1 MAENGQDRD
10 TEDLSEEISQQRLE
24 DFRRKGQVS
33 QSKELA
39 ALAAMAAA
47 SAVAYGMSPQFGGHM
62 AEFMREIF
70 HADIIAKTDL
80 NQSGVLG
87 NYMMKALKLASFIV
101 LPIAAAGFVCGALGS
116 FVQIGSIFSWDPLQP
131 DVNKIN
137 PMSGVQ
143 RLFSMRHLQE
153 TGVIL
158 VKATA
163 ILAIVYFAIKKEI
176 LGSPDSM
183 VSEPITQFTV
193 FGRIAKGIVT
203 PVALVLLGFGIID
216 FMLNRRDYNKQLR
229 LTKQEAKQEHK
240 EREGDPAIKARVRAM
255 QREISRRRMMKAV
268 KTADVIITNPTH
280 IAIAIVYDKEKM
292 AAPKVVAKGADFMA
306 QKIKK
311 IASDA
316 GIPLVENVPLARTLF
331 KTVKIN
337 QGIPRVLFQAVAEV
351 LAHVYRLKNRGV

>member
-158 VKATA
+158 VKAIA
-163 ILAIVYFAIKKEI
+163 ILSAKEQ
-176 LGSPDSM
+176 GFRGAHDS
-183 VSEPITQFTV
+183 
-193 FGRIAKGIVT
+193 
-203 PVALVLLGFGIID
+203 
-216 FMLNRRDYNKQLR
+216 
-229 LTKQEAKQEHK
+229 
-240 EREGDPAIKARVRAM
+240 
-255 QREISRRRMMKAV
+255 
-268 KTADVIITNPTH
+268 
-280 IAIAIVYDKEKM
+280 
-292 AAPKVVAKGADFMA
+292 
-306 QKIKK
+306 
-311 IASDA
+311 
-316 GIPLVENVPLARTLF
+316 
-331 KTVKIN
+331 
-337 QGIPRVLFQAVAEV
+337 
-351 LAHVYRLKNRGV
+351 RLKLMTHELSAFS